1 MQASEIQSL
10 NQLQVELVRNGFS
23 KMENNDPFAE
33 LEDIVP
39 LPGHFA
45 VNYITVP
52 VSMDWGFE
60 PRTEIIIEPNK
71 VSHLLEKY

>member
-1 MQASEIQSL
+1 
-10 NQLQVELVRNGFS
+10 
-23 KMENNDPFAE
+23 MENNDPFAD

-60 PRTEIIIEPNK
+60 PRTEIIIAPNK
-71 VSHLLEKY
+71 VHIL

>member
-1 MQASEIQSL
+1 
-10 NQLQVELVRNGFS
+10 
-23 KMENNDPFAE
+23 MENNDPFAD

-60 PRTEIIIEPNK
+60 PRTEIIIAPNK
-71 VSHLLEKY
+71 VSHLLEKYFGKATLSWDNKFFLSDIS